1 LSWIDGAC
9 WFLDRMYAIV
19 WGLPLLLLIS
29 GAGVYLTFLLRGIQF
44 RYLRY
49 AFKVLIS
56 GGDKYEGR
64 GDISHFQSLMTA
76 LAASIGI
83 GNIAGVSTAVVIG
96 GYGALFWM
104 WVTAFLGMATKYT
117 EAYLAVKFRHVDK
130 NGEMAGGPMYFIEKG
145 LGWKW
150 LAFAFAFFGA
160 VAALGGGNMLQA
172 NSIAEGLSS
181 SLSLSHN
188 ISGIILAGLVGL
200 TLIGGIHTIGRVAGV
215 LVPFM
220 GLFYIFGASIVLIAH
235 WDAIPHALFKIFQ
248 SAFSGQ
254 AAFGGFAGASVLA
267 AMQTGVARGLMTS
280 ESGLGTA
287 SIAAAAAKTDVPG
300 RQAMVSM
307 IGSFIATVVLCT
319 VTALVLGV
327 TEVFGTTGPDGKLVT
342 GVALT
347 LTAFNTVMSWGG
359 VIVTTG
365 VLFFGFTTLIGWA
378 YYGEK
383 CLEYLLGEKSIPYF
397 RVLFSAIVY
406 FGAVLE
412 LEIVWKISDVFN
424 GLMAF
429 PNLIG
434 IVALSGLVARE
445 TQGFLEQIRVEESLA
460 VDPDATQTCR

>member
-1 LSWIDGAC
+1 MSLVDWAC
-9 WFLDRMYAIV
+9 LFLDRLYGLV
-19 WGLPLLLLIS
+19 WGLPLLVLIS
-29 GAGVYLTFLLRGIQF
+29 GAGIYLTILLRGIQF
-44 RYLRY
+44 RYLWY

-56 GGDKYEGR
+56 GNKGHQGS

-83 GNIAGVSTAVVIG
+83 GNIAGVATAVVIG
-96 GYGALFWM
+96 GYGALVWM

-117 EAYLAVKFRHVDK
+117 EAYLAVKYRHVDK

-145 LGWKW
+145 LGWKS
-150 LAFAFAFFGA
+150 LASAFALFGA
-160 VAALGGGNMLQA
+160 ISSLGGGNMLQA
-172 NSIAEGLSS
+172 NSIAEALSS
-181 SLSLSHN
+181 SLSLSH
-188 ISGIILAGLVGL
+188 SVTGIFLAVFVGL
-200 TLIGGIHTIGRVAGV
+200 TLIGGINTIGRVAGV

-220 GLFYIFGASIVLIAH
+220 GLFYVLGASVVLIAH
-235 WDAIPHALFKIFQ
+235 WDVIPLALWRIFQ
-248 SAFSGQ
+248 SAFTGQ
-254 AAFGGFAGASVLA
+254 AAFGGFAGASVLVGMRA
-267 AMQTGVARGLMTS
+267 GVARGLMTS

-307 IGSFIATVVLCT
+307 IGSFIATIILCT

-327 TEVFGTTGPDGKLVT
+327 TDVFGTTGPDGKLVT

-347 LTAFNTVMSWGG
+347 MTAFNSVISWGG

-383 CLEYLLGEKSIPYF
+383 CIEYLLGEQSIPYF
-397 RVLFSAIVY
+397 RVLFTLIVY
-406 FGAVLE
+406 VGAVLE

-434 IVALSGLVARE
+434 IVALSGVVAKE
-445 TQGFLEQIRVEESLA
+445 TRGFLEQVRVEESLSL
-460 VDPDATQTCR
+460 VPNR

>member
-1 LSWIDGAC
+1 
-9 WFLDRMYAIV
+9 V
-19 WGLPLLLLIS
+19 WGLPLLVLIF
-29 GAGVYLTFLLRGIQF
+29 GAGVYLTILLRGIQF

-56 GGDKYEGR
+56 GNEGHQGR

-83 GNIAGVSTAVVIG
+83 GNIAGVSTAVVVG

-117 EAYLAVKFRHVDK
+117 EAYLAVKYRHVDK

-145 LGWKW
+145 LGWKT
-150 LAFAFAFFGA
+150 LAGAFAFFGA
-160 VAALGGGNMLQA
+160 IAALGGGNMLQA
-172 NSIAEGLSS
+172 NSIAEALSS

-188 ISGIILAGLVGL
+188 YSGIVLAFFVGL
-200 TLIGGIHTIGRVAGV
+200 ILIGGIHTIGRVAGV
-215 LVPFM
+215 IVPFM
-220 GLFYIFGASIVLIAH
+220 GLFYILGASIVLITH
-235 WDAIPHALFKIFQ
+235 WEAIPLALLKIFQ
-248 SAFSGQ
+248 SALTGQ
-254 AAFGGFAGASVLA
+254 AAFGGFAGASVIA
-267 AMQTGVARGLMTS
+267 AMQVGVARGLMTS

-307 IGSFIATVVLCT
+307 IGNFIATIVLCT

-327 TEVFGTTGPDGKLVT
+327 TDVFGTVGPDGKLVT

-347 LTAFNTVMSWGG
+347 LTAFNSVISWGD

-383 CLEYLLGEKSIPYF
+383 CMEYLMGEKSIPYF
-397 RVLFSAIVY
+397 RILFTVIVY

-412 LEIVWKISDVFN
+412 LEIVWKISDVSN

-434 IVALSGLVARE
+434 IVALSGVVAKE
-445 TQGFLEQIRVEESLA
+445 THGFLEQVRVEESMRTVSA
-460 VDPDATQTCR
+460 VK

>member
-1 LSWIDGAC
+1 MLLID
-9 WFLDRMYAIV
+9 WLYRLV
-19 WGLPLLLLIS
+19 WGPPLLILIT
-29 GAGVYLTFLLRGIQF
+29 GAGIYLTILLRGIQF

-49 AFKVLIS
+49 AFKILIS
-56 GGDKYEGR
+56 GDEEYEGR

-83 GNIAGVSTAVVIG
+83 GNIAGVATAVVVG

-104 WVTAFLGMATKYT
+104 WIIAFLGMATKYT
-117 EAYLAVKFRHVDK
+117 EAYLAVKYRHVDK

-145 LGWKW
+145 LGWKS
-150 LAFAFAFFGA
+150 LAGAFALFGA

-172 NSIAEGLSS
+172 NSIAEALSS
-181 SLSLSHN
+181 SLSLSHS
-188 ISGIILAGLVGL
+188 ISGILLAVFVGL
-200 TLIGGIHTIGRVAGV
+200 TLIGGIQSIGRVAGV

-220 GLFYIFGASIVLIAH
+220 GLFYILGASIVLLVH
-235 WDAIPHALFKIFQ
+235 WNLIPLAVWRIFQ
-248 SAFSGQ
+248 SAFNGQ

-267 AMQTGVARGLMTS
+267 AMQVGVSRGLMTS

-327 TEVFGTTGPDGKLVT
+327 TDVFGTVGPDGKLVT

-347 LTAFNTVMSWGG
+347 MTAFNSVISWGD

-383 CLEYLLGEKSIPYF
+383 CIEYLLGESSIPYF
-397 RVLFSAIVY
+397 RVLFTVMVY

-434 IVALSGLVARE
+434 MVALSGIVARE
-445 TQGFLEQIRVEESLA
+445 TRGFLEQVRVEESLSL
-460 VDPDATQTCR
+460 VPNR